1 MLTLMIVDK
10 MTNIFGYLRLEGDTS
25 SVKAQIE
32 RLEAAGAIR
41 VVREA
46 SGPQSNGK
54 TRLAQLLTTITKGD
68 TLMVENLYSLAKNT
82 KQLLDLVEQIQQAG
96 GSLKVLDSDLD
107 TATLP
112 EDVFLKLLRSVDEFG
127 KQVKRERQAIGIA
140 KAKREGRYK
149 GRKPTARAKADE
161 VLELIAQGLTRK
173 KVADQLGIGVA
184 SVYRILKN
192 RADSQGKAAAPK
204 KPVAPLDVKTKKNL
218 KKSVRSANSSQLSLF

>member
-1 MLTLMIVDK
+1 
-10 MTNIFGYLRLEGDTS
+10 
-25 SVKAQIE
+25 
-32 RLEAAGAIR
+32 
-41 VVREA
+41 
-46 SGPQSNGK
+46 
-54 TRLAQLLTTITKGD
+54 LAQLLSTINEKD
-68 TLMVENLYSLAKNT
+68 ILIVESLPSIADST
-82 KQLLDLVEQIQQAG
+82 KQLLELVEQIQSG
-96 GSLKVLDSDLD
+96 GGGLKILESDLD
-107 TATLP
+107 TSLLP
-112 EDVFLKLLRSVDEFG
+112 GDVLLKLLQMIDNFER
-127 KQVKRERQAIGIA
+127 QIKRERQAIGIA